1 MRLTPEEARRRFLDA
16 PRVTLGT
23 VRPDGA
29 PHLVP
34 ITFAACAA
42 DTVVFAVDH
51 KPKSTQRL
59 ARLANLAAQPAVCL
73 LADEWSTDWTRLW
86 WARADGRAV
95 QLAADDARR
104 AAALAALAARYP
116 QYREQPP
123 AGPVVWIDVHTWSG
137 WSGGNSADPGP

>member
-1 MRLTPEEARRRFLDA
+1 VRLSPEEARRRFLAA
-16 PRVTLGT
+16 PSVTLAT

-34 ITFAACAA
+34 ITFAACAEN
-42 DTVVFAVDH
+42 TLVFAVDH

-59 ARLANLAAQPAVCL
+59 ARLANIAAQSAVCL
-73 LADEWSTDWTRLW
+73 LADEWSTDWTQLW

-95 QLAADDARR
+95 EIAADDPRR
-104 AAALAALAARYP
+104 ARALAALGARYP

-123 AGPVVWIDVHTWSG
+123 TGPVVWIDVHTWAG
-137 WSGGNSADPGP
+137 WSGGG

>member
-1 MRLTPEEARRRFLDA
+1 VRLDAEEAHRRFLDV
-16 PRVTLGT
+16 PRVTLAT

-34 ITFAACAA
+34 ITFASCRP
-42 DTVVFAVDH
+42 DTLVFAVDH

-59 ARLANLAAQPAVCL
+59 ARLANIAAQPAVCL
-73 LADEWSTDWTRLW
+73 LADEWSPDWTRLW

-95 QLAADDARR
+95 ELDADPRR
-104 AAALAALAARYP
+104 SAALTALAARYP

-123 AGPVVWIDVHTWSG
+123 AGPVVWIDVHTWTG
-137 WSGGNSADPGP
+137 WSAGNSADRGA